1 MKSKRSL
8 VLAVSL
14 LFVGGALVFSYSKV
28 WRTKAQTPPP
38 NVMILTPTYQ
48 FNVLKNPTG
57 LAVVPDAQGVPHL
70 YIADSG
76 NQVIRHFRPNG
87 TLQIAAGTNG
97 VSGYVNG
104 SNLTAKFDY
113 PSGLAGTNYVI
124 PTQPQGFL
132 QWTNCQEIYV
142 NDTRNFVVR
151 KFKVNV
157 GPYGDSYNAC
167 VPTTQTAAGNH
178 SEGMVDGPSA
188 SASFRHVAGMEKTAS
203 GYCYMADAGN
213 HSVRGWNGSS
223 VTTLAGNGTPGFA
236 DGNGSA
242 ARFMVPAKVTKASS
256 GYLYVA
262 DVGNNAIRMI
272 DSGNNVTTCAG
283 AGPTEAGYV
292 NGQGSQAKFYRP
304 TAIAF
309 NAADSMLY
317 IADSHNNVIRRMDSY
332 GNVTTYAGTGAPGL
346 VNGTLSQAKFDKPV
360 DLVIFNGVMY
370 VSDSMNNVIRRIDM
384 VNGTVTTYIS

>member
-1 MKSKRSL
+1 MKLKRSL
-8 VLAVSL
+8 ILVASL
-14 LFVGGALVFSYSKV
+14 LAVGGALFLSYSRL

-38 NVMILTPTYQ
+38 NLMILTPTYQ

-76 NQVIRHFRPNG
+76 NHVIRHFRPGG
-87 TLQIAAGTNG
+87 TLSIAAG
-97 VSGYVNG
+97 SGTQGYSNG
-104 SNLTAKFDY
+104 SNSSAQFDY
-113 PSGLAGTNYVI
+113 PTGVAGTNYVI
-124 PTQPQGFL
+124 QTFWNGAVRT
-132 QWTNCQEIYV
+132 TNCQEIYV
-142 NDTRNFVVR
+142 NDTQNFVVR
-151 KFKVNV
+151 KFRVV
-157 GPYGDSYNAC
+157 AGPFPATMGGCDQ
-167 VPTTQTAAGNH
+167 VTQTSAGNH
-178 SEGMVDGPSA
+178 TAGMVDGSST
-188 SASFRHVAGMEKTAS
+188 SASFRQVAGMEKTSS

-213 HSVRGWNGSS
+213 HAVRGWDGSN
-223 VTTLAGNGTPGFA
+223 VTTLAGSGSPGFA

-242 ARFMVPAKVTKASS
+242 AQFMVPGKVTKASS

-262 DVGNNAIRMI
+262 DIGNNAIRMV
-272 DSGNNVTTCAG
+272 DSANNVTTCAG
-283 AGPTEAGYV
+283 AGPTDPGYV

-304 TAIAF
+304 TAIVY
-309 NAADSMLY
+309 NASDNMLY

-346 VNGTLSQAKFDKPV
+346 VNGSLSQAKFDKPT
-360 DLVIFNGVMY
+360 DLAIFNGVMY